1 MPIMEPDNAQP
12 EAAIL
17 LAYLCHLLVR
27 HVRVES
33 AGSQE
38 QDRIAHGGPEL
49 LWVIEARQ
57 HERTEVAYV
66 RVVG

>member
-1 MPIMEPDNAQP
+1 MMPSPRRRFFSRTSATFSYGTSE
-12 EAAIL
+12 
-17 LAYLCHLLVR
+17 YK
-27 HVRVES
+27 S

-49 LWVIEARQ
+49 LWVIETRQ
-57 HERTEVAYV
+57 NERPEVAYV